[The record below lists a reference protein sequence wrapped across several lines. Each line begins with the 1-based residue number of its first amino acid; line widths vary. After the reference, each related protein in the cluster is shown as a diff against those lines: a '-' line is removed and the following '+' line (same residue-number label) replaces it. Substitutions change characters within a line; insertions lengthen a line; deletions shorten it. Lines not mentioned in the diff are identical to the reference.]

1 MKKPPLDLVSATL
14 LELDE
19 VDSTNALARTL
30 AHEGQTDLPLVI
42 VARNQSGGRGR
53 GTNAWHSDAG
63 SLTLSILIDPV
74 AGSLKPEQWSRLA
87 LAASVAVVDTI
98 QPYLVRWPAGIRWP
112 NDVEINERKI
122 AGLLPE
128 TIDTPL
134 GPRLV
139 LGIGLNV
146 ATHFH
151 TAPLEVRALAT
162 TLELERAQNL
172 PHPLLP
178 SIQAQLLKHL
188 SARLVSLAQED
199 PLLFERW
206 QSLDTLRGRPVTI
219 EQGKKLL
226 SGIGAGIR
234 DDGALMLQTD
244 TELMPIFGG
253 VVKREQLFP
262 GFD

>member
-1 MKKPPLDLVSATL
+1 MKKLPLDLVSATL

-162 TLELERAQNL
+162 TLELEARSESPPSAPAIDTGPVAQTPLRSPGQSGPGRSSLVRAL
-172 PHPLLP
+172 AVSRHP
-178 SIQAQLLKHL
+178 
-188 SARLVSLAQED
+188 ART
-199 PLLFERW
+199 PRHH
-206 QSLDTLRGRPVTI
+206 
-219 EQGKKLL
+219 
-226 SGIGAGIR
+226 
-234 DDGALMLQTD
+234 
-244 TELMPIFGG
+244 
-253 VVKREQLFP
+253 
-262 GFD
+262 